1 MDYNEVLQRARV
13 RMAPRCKVCPEC
25 NGLGCGNTMPGPGSK
40 APGNGAND
48 NWRAWR
54 RWCLNMDTIAPNTPV
69 DTSLELLGRTFSLP
83 LIAAPIGSLRAQFHP
98 EDDIRDY
105 NACCIAAAAQTDIAA
120 SFGDGLDARV
130 FPHGCALSQ
139 QYGGIGL
146 PVINPLSMDTIKA
159 NLDLAN
165 AAQPFAVSVVID
177 SAGLPHLKA
186 ASPDAGSKTVAELR
200 ELCDYAQM
208 PMILK
213 GIMTV
218 RGAEKAVEAGAAA
231 IVVSN
236 HGGRVLPGSAATADV
251 LPEIA
256 DAVGDRVKILVDG
269 GIRSGTDIFR
279 ALALGADAV
288 MICRPFLISYYG
300 GGTEG
305 IVTYVE
311 VARGADGRDVYV
323 RRALPRRHHARH
335 GARGAVTNT
344 AKTKQLRSLG
354 FAAVFALPQVLVARD
369 AVIVPQ
375 QNGLEGRQQLHV
387 EIEKVDRKRHGER
400 PCAHA
405 EQPPREFRYL
415 HRSPSF
421 LTMRFRP
428 AGPRSTGRAAPHA

>member
-1 MDYNEVLQRARV
+1 MDYNEVLQRARE
-13 RMAPRCKVCPEC
+13 RIGPKCKVCPEC

-54 RWCLNMDTIAPNTPV
+54 RWSLNMDTIAPNTPV
-69 DTSLELLGRTFSLP
+69 DASLALFGRTFSLP
-83 LIAAPIGSLRAQFHP
+83 VIAAPIGSLRAQFNP

-105 NACCIAAAAQTDIAA
+105 NACCIAAAAQTGIAA

-130 FPHGCALSQ
+130 FPHGCALSK
-139 QYGGIGL
+139 QYGGIVL

-218 RGAEKAVEAGAAA
+218 KGAEKALEAGAAG
-231 IVVSN
+231 IIVSN
-236 HGGRVLPGSAATADV
+236 HGGRVLDQCPATAEV

-256 DAVGDRVKILVDG
+256 EALKGSGVKILVDG
-269 GIRSGTDIFR
+269 GIRSGVDVFK

-288 MICRPFLISYYG
+288 LICRPFVTAVYG
-300 GGTEG
+300 GGEEG
-305 IVTYVE
+305 VKCYIDKLAGELADTMQMC
-311 VARGADGRDVYV
+311 GAHTLAEITPDMV
-323 RRALPRRHHARH
+323 R
-335 GARGAVTNT
+335 V
-344 AKTKQLRSLG
+344 
-354 FAAVFALPQVLVARD
+354 
-369 AVIVPQ
+369 
-375 QNGLEGRQQLHV
+375 
-387 EIEKVDRKRHGER
+387 
-400 PCAHA
+400 
-405 EQPPREFRYL
+405 
-415 HRSPSF
+415 
-421 LTMRFRP
+421 
-428 AGPRSTGRAAPHA
+428 

>member
-1 MDYNEVLQRARV
+1 MQGLPGVQRSRLRQHDAGSRLESARQRRERQLARV
-13 RMAPRCKVCPEC
+13 AALEPEH
-25 NGLGCGNTMPGPGSK
+25 GHDRAEHARGHVARAARADVFP
-40 APGNGAND
+40 ARDRGAH
-48 NWRAWR
+48 R
-54 RWCLNMDTIAPNTPV
+54 
-69 DTSLELLGRTFSLP
+69 
-83 LIAAPIGSLRAQFHP
+83 SLRAQFNP
-98 EDDIRDY
+98 SDDIRDY
-105 NACCIAAAAQTDIAA
+105 NACAAAAAAQTGIAA

-130 FPHGCALSQ
+130 FPHGCALSK
-139 QYGGIGL
+139 QYGGIVL
-146 PVINPLSMDTIKA
+146 PVINPLSMDTIRA

-236 HGGRVLPGSAATADV
+236 HGGRVLPGAAATADV

-305 IVTYVE
+305 IVAYVE
-311 VARGADGRDVYV
+311 KLRAELTDAMYMCGA
-323 RRALPRRHHARH
+323 
-335 GARGAVTNT
+335 
-344 AKTKQLRSLG
+344 RSLG
-354 FAAVFALPQVLVARD
+354 EITRD
-369 AVIVPQ
+369 MV
-375 QNGLEGRQQLHV
+375 
-387 EIEKVDRKRHGER
+387 
-400 PCAHA
+400 
-405 EQPPREFRYL
+405 
-415 HRSPSF
+415 
-421 LTMRFRP
+421 
-428 AGPRSTGRAAPHA
+428 RAAR

>member
-1 MDYNEVLQRARV
+1 
-13 RMAPRCKVCPEC
+13 
-25 NGLGCGNTMPGPGSK
+25 
-40 APGNGAND
+40 
-48 NWRAWR
+48 
-54 RWCLNMDTIAPNTPV
+54 MDTIAPNTPV

-83 LIAAPIGSLRAQFHP
+83 VIAAPIGSLRAQFNP

-105 NACCIAAAAQTDIAA
+105 NACCIAAAVQTGIAA

-130 FPHGCALSQ
+130 FPHGCALTQ

-256 DAVGDRVKILVDG
+256 DAVGGPREDPRRRRHPLGHGHFPRARTRRGRGDDLPAVSHQLLRRRHG
-269 GIRSGTDIFR
+269 GHRHLRGE
-279 ALALGADAV
+279 A
-288 MICRPFLISYYG
+288 
-300 GGTEG
+300 
-305 IVTYVE
+305 
-311 VARGADGRDVYV
+311 ARGADGRDVHV

-335 GARGAVTNT
+335 GA
-344 AKTKQLRSLG
+344 
-354 FAAVFALPQVLVARD
+354 
-369 AVIVPQ
+369 
-375 QNGLEGRQQLHV
+375 
-387 EIEKVDRKRHGER
+387 
-400 PCAHA
+400 
-405 EQPPREFRYL
+405 
-415 HRSPSF
+415 
-421 LTMRFRP
+421 
-428 AGPRSTGRAAPHA
+428 

>member
-1 MDYNEVLQRARV
+1 MDYNEVLQRARA

-48 NWRAWR
+48 NWCAWR
-54 RWCLNMDTIAPNTPV
+54 RWCLNIIAPSTPV

-83 LIAAPIGSLRAQFHP
+83 VIAAPIGSLRAQFNP

-105 NACCIAAAAQTDIAA
+105 NACCIAAAAQTGIAA

-146 PVINPLSMDTIKA
+146 PVINPLSMDTIRA

-165 AAQPFAVSVVID
+165 AARPFAVSVVID

-200 ELCDYAQM
+200 ELCGYAQM

-311 VARGADGRDVYV
+311 KL
-323 RRALPRRHHARH
+323 RAELTDAMYMC
-335 GARGAVTNT
+335 GARRLSDIT
-344 AKTKQLRSLG
+344 
-354 FAAVFALPQVLVARD
+354 RD
-369 AVIVPQ
+369 MV
-375 QNGLEGRQQLHV
+375 
-387 EIEKVDRKRHGER
+387 
-400 PCAHA
+400 
-405 EQPPREFRYL
+405 REVR
-415 HRSPSF
+415 
-421 LTMRFRP
+421 
-428 AGPRSTGRAAPHA
+428 

>member
-1 MDYNEVLQRARV
+1 MDYNEVLQRARA
-13 RMAPRCKVCPEC
+13 RMAPHCKVCPEC

-83 LIAAPIGSLRAQFHP
+83 VIAAPIGSLRAQFNP

-105 NACCIAAAAQTDIAA
+105 NACCVAAAAQTGIAA

-200 ELCDYAQM
+200 ELCDYAQA

-279 ALALGADAV
+279 ALALAV

-311 VARGADGRDVYV
+311 KL
-323 RRALPRRHHARH
+323 RAELTDAMYMC
-335 GARGAVTNT
+335 GARRLSDITRDMVRE
-344 AKTKQLRSLG
+344 LR
-354 FAAVFALPQVLVARD
+354 
-369 AVIVPQ
+369 
-375 QNGLEGRQQLHV
+375 
-387 EIEKVDRKRHGER
+387 
-400 PCAHA
+400 
-405 EQPPREFRYL
+405 
-415 HRSPSF
+415 
-421 LTMRFRP
+421 
-428 AGPRSTGRAAPHA
+428 

>member
-1 MDYNEVLQRARV
+1 MDYNEVLQRARE
-13 RMAPRCKVCPEC
+13 RIGPKCKVCPEC

-54 RWCLNMDTIAPNTPV
+54 RWSLNMDTIAPNTPV
-69 DTSLELLGRTFSLP
+69 DTSLALFGRTFSLP
-83 LIAAPIGSLRAQFHP
+83 VIAAPIGSLRAQFNP
-98 EDDIRDY
+98 GDDIRDY
-105 NACCIAAAAQTDIAA
+105 NACAAAAAAQTGIAA

-130 FPHGCALSQ
+130 FPHGCALSK
-139 QYGGIGL
+139 QYGGIVL
-146 PVINPLSMDTIKA
+146 PVINPLSMDTIRA

-165 AAQPFAVSVVID
+165 AAGPFAVSVVID

-186 ASPDAGSKTVAELR
+186 ASPEAGSKTVAELH

-236 HGGRVLPGSAATADV
+236 HGGRVLPGAAATADV

-256 DAVGDRVKILVDG
+256 DAVGGRVKILVDG

-300 GGTEG
+300 GTEG
-305 IVTYVE
+305 IVAYVE
-311 VARGADGRDVYV
+311 KLRAELTDAMYMCGA
-323 RRALPRRHHARH
+323 
-335 GARGAVTNT
+335 
-344 AKTKQLRSLG
+344 RSLG
-354 FAAVFALPQVLVARD
+354 DITRDMVRAVR
-369 AVIVPQ
+369 
-375 QNGLEGRQQLHV
+375 
-387 EIEKVDRKRHGER
+387 
-400 PCAHA
+400 
-405 EQPPREFRYL
+405 
-415 HRSPSF
+415 
-421 LTMRFRP
+421 
-428 AGPRSTGRAAPHA
+428 